1 MTTQQQPQVHIE
13 ILNQLG
19 GRKFLVM
26 TGTKNLV
33 YCAKENNY
41 LLMKLSRNVS
51 GAQYL
56 KITLTVFDTY
66 TMVFSKVNNKTGEIK
81 TVKEIENVY
90 CDELQKVFTSVTGL
104 YTIL

>member
-1 MTTQQQPQVHIE
+1 MTTQTQTHIE

-19 GRKFLVM
+19 GRKFLAM

-41 LLMKLSRNVS
+41 LLMKLTRNMA

-56 KITLTVFDTY
+56 KITLTIFDTY
-66 TMVFSKVNNKTGEIK
+66 IMTFSKINNKTGEVK
-81 TVKEIENVY
+81 TVKEIKNVY
-90 CDELQKVFTSVTGL
+90 CDELQTRFTEVTGL
-104 YTIL
+104 RTSL

>member
-1 MTTQQQPQVHIE
+1 MTTQTQVHIE

-19 GRKFLVM
+19 GSKFLAM

-41 LLMKLSRNVS
+41 LLMRLSRNVS

-66 TMVFSKVNNKTGEIK
+66 TMTFSKINSKTGEIK
-81 TVKEIENVY
+81 TVKEIHNVY
-90 CDELQKVFTSVTGL
+90 CDELQARFTEVTGL
-104 YTIL
+104 RTSL